1 MESVSPYSGAREI
14 CVLDPRLPARWLTER
29 SIRGDEMLAREA
41 MVTEV
46 FSTAPGESVTTAAR
60 TMRDA
65 DVGFL
70 PVLDDG
76 EVVGVVTDRDLVV
89 RALSEGGPDAAD
101 TPIRAVMTTG
111 AFGVSPD
118 DPLEAVA
125 HQMAEHEV
133 RRLLVLDGPRLAG
146 VISYGHLEQR
156 LHASGEAANEAT
168 LGVTHGA

>member
-1 MESVSPYSGAREI
+1 
-14 CVLDPRLPARWLTER
+14 
-29 SIRGDEMLAREA
+29 MLAREA
-41 MVTEV
+41 MITDV
-46 FSTAPGESVTTAAR
+46 FTTAPGDSVTTAAR

-70 PVLDDG
+70 PVVDDG
-76 EVVGVVTDRDLVV
+76 EVVGVVTDRDLVI
-89 RALSEGGPDAAD
+89 RALAEGGPDAAD

-111 AFGVSPD
+111 AVGVGPNDS
-118 DPLEAVA
+118 LEAVA

-133 RRLLVLDGPRLAG
+133 RRLLVMDGPRLVG
-146 VISYGHLEQR
+146 VVSYGCLEQR